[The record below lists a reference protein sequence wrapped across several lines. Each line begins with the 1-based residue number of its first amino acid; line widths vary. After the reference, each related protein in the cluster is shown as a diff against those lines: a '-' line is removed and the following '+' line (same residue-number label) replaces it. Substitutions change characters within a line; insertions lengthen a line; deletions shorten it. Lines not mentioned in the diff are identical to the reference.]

1 MWYHW
6 RLGVGHLHAHQPSCI
21 PHEPRDI
28 AAPDDPISEQL
39 PGAGY
44 TWTTDVENDA
54 DYELNNPEMA
64 LEDRKLEGWNESDD
78 LNNGN
83 EEGSENNDK

>member
-1 MWYHW
+1 
-6 RLGVGHLHAHQPSCI
+6 
-21 PHEPRDI
+21 
-28 AAPDDPISEQL
+28 
-39 PGAGY
+39 
-44 TWTTDVENDA
+44 
-54 DYELNNPEMA
+54 MA